1 MIEWQQLQQT
11 TPTSGISPVVE
22 SITPSPAQVE
32 PVMAFVPPAA
42 VAPPPR
48 SGVAHRHKLRVAVQ
62 FRARTLERSHFDIYK
77 AWLETN
83 PLQAIIAGDG
93 GDDNKGGEDD
103 GSSSSQR
110 PTLSIKI
117 KIQQNSIE
125 RTIQLS
131 PSWVAL

>member
-1 MIEWQQLQQT
+1 MATIATDHSHQWHF
-11 TPTSGISPVVE
+11 PRCGIHHSFPSTSRTRHGICTSCGCCP
-22 SITPSPAQVE
+22 
-32 PVMAFVPPAA
+32 
-42 VAPPPR
+42 PPPR